1 MTTKNIATILLM
13 LGIVRTNSAN
23 VSLLNNFEIVATS
36 LIALLIFK
44 EMISY
49 SLWFAIFMVTI
60 ASAILSF
67 EGAGALTLNEG
78 SLFVLGACISF
89 LGKAYRQASGYW
101 QSFS

>member
-1 MTTKNIATILLM
+1 MKTKNIATILLM
-13 LGIVRTNSAN
+13 L
-23 VSLLNNFEIVATS
+23 EIVDTS

-78 SLFVLGACISF
+78 SLFVLGACICF
-89 LGKAYRQASGYW
+89 LGKAYRQASGYS